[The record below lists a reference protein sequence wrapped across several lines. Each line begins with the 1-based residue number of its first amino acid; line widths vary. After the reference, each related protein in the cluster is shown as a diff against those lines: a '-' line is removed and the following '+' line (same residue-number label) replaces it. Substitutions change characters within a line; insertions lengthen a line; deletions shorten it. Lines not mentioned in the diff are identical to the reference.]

1 MIGFNL
7 YCVFLL
13 RLWQEADG
21 TTSEPAPLRIVLEEP
36 HSGQRR
42 AFASLPALLA
52 YLEET
57 VERPKINDVTGVI
70 RET

>member
-1 MIGFNL
+1 MNSFNL

-13 RLWQEADG
+13 RLWQEEDG
-21 TTSEPAPLRIVLEEP
+21 AAGEPAPLRIVLEEP
-36 HSGQRR
+36 HSGQRH
-42 AFASLPALLA
+42 AFASLPALLV

-57 VERPKINDVTGVI
+57 IERPKINDVTGVI

>member
-1 MIGFNL
+1 MNSFNL

-13 RLWQEADG
+13 RLWQEADS

-57 VERPKINDVTGVI
+57 VDTPKINDVTGVI

>member
-1 MIGFNL
+1 MNSFNL

-13 RLWQEADG
+13 RLWQEADS